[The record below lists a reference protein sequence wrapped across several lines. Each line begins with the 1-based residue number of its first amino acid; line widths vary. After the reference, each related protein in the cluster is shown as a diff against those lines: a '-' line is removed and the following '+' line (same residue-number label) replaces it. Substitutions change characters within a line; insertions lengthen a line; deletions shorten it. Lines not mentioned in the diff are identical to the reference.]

1 MNILHKSLLAI
12 CLVAISVGNNH
23 CIAAMPAP
31 VVEAIA
37 EVYGD
42 GIALSTVILDYDQ
55 PIMASSVDVSDFSIP
70 GRNIIQAYVA
80 NHASKGNQKITAGK
94 YIVLELE
101 QLPMTD
107 QGLAPVHDDNDRAA
121 RKKVGQNG
129 LEQNGATI
137 LRQTLDSTTPQAEM
151 NQQAAALIAPD
162 CHIYYTL
169 YNHGGH
175 RSTWQ
180 HAYDLQWNG
189 FLPSENK

>member
-12 CLVAISVGNNH
+12 CLAAISVGNNH

-121 RKKVGQNG
+121 RKKSWQKRTGTERCHDIAANIGQHHPTGRNEPTG
-129 LEQNGATI
+129 C
-137 LRQTLDSTTPQAEM
+137 RLDYP
-151 NQQAAALIAPD
+151 
-162 CHIYYTL
+162 
-169 YNHGGH
+169 
-175 RSTWQ
+175 
-180 HAYDLQWNG
+180 
-189 FLPSENK
+189 